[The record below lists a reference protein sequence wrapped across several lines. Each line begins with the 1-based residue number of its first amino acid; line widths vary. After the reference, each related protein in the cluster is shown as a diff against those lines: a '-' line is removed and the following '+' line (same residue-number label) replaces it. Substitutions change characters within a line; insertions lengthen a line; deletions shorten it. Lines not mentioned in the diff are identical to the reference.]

1 MNKEPLVKEVSINA
15 PASRVWKAIT
25 SKEEMK
31 SWSFDIKEFEPVPG
45 FEFRFEGGKDGQVFV
60 HICTVKEAIENK
72 KFSYTWTYQNFPG
85 IETLVTIELFEDS
98 PNLTR
103 VRLTHEGLEQFP
115 QDNNFA
121 RNNFDMGWTSIT
133 KMLKEHVEQA

>member
-1 MNKEPLVKEVSINA
+1 MNKEPLIKEVSINA

-60 HICTVKEAIENK
+60 HICTVKEVVENK

-85 IETLVTIELFEDS
+85 IETLVTIELFEEA
-98 PNLTR
+98 PNVTK
-103 VRLTHEGLEQFP
+103 VR
-115 QDNNFA
+115 
-121 RNNFDMGWTSIT
+121 
-133 KMLKEHVEQA
+133 